1 VRGADP
7 GPERGAGIRVDV
19 GQRKVEDV
27 AERVEPLPARLEARR
42 DSGRLPA
49 WAAGSDFRDVGGF
62 PTPMPHSLR
71 TAALACL
78 LIGLLLPAAASGAGR
93 AGTARALD
101 AQMRHAG
108 SGSSAFVV
116 DLDSGAELY
125 ALRAEVP
132 RMPASVQKLYTS
144 ATTLRRLGAGGR
156 LTTSVF
162 AETAPDAAGVVDGDL
177 YLRGGGDPT
186 FDLLDSNRL
195 AQQVVDAGIVQITGR
210 VIGDESA
217 FDTRRGVPSS
227 GFRLTSD
234 VGPLSALTFNRGR
247 TGRRA
252 PFWQNRPANFAAT
265 AFTKQLRG
273 LGVDVARGARRGT
286 TPEDAALVTAWRSQP
301 VTQLLRLMNQPSDN
315 FMAEML
321 VKVLGA
327 QFGGAGSTAA
337 GTKVMGDELAELE
350 IAPKL
355 VDGSGLS
362 RSDRT
367 SPRDVVTLLGELG
380 GDAAFTGSLGV
391 AGRSGTIAT
400 RMRGTAAQ
408 DRCRAKTGTLRD
420 VSALAGYCTTTGG
433 RQVAFAFLM
442 NYVSPWSARV
452 LQDRM
457 AVALAKYRP

>member
-1 VRGADP
+1 M
-7 GPERGAGIRVDV
+7 
-19 GQRKVEDV
+19 
-27 AERVEPLPARLEARR
+27 RR
-42 DSGRLPA
+42 S
-49 WAAGSDFRDVGGF
+49 
-62 PTPMPHSLR
+62 MLR
-71 TAALACL
+71 TAALACFL
-78 LIGLLLPAAASGAGR
+78 LALLPAAALAAGR
-93 AGTARALD
+93 SGTVRALD

-108 SGSSAFVV
+108 GGSSALVV
-116 DLDSGAELY
+116 DLDSGDEIY
-125 ALRAEVP
+125 GSRADTP
-132 RMPASVQKLYTS
+132 RMPASVEKLYTS

-156 LTTSVF
+156 LSTSVF
-162 AETAPDAAGVVDGDL
+162 AESEPDAAGVVDGDL

-195 AQQVVDAGIVQITGR
+195 AQQVADAGIVSVTGR
-210 VIGDESA
+210 VIGDETA

-265 AFTKQLRG
+265 AFSKQLRG
-273 LGVDVARGARRGT
+273 LGVDVAGKARRGT

-301 VTQLLRLMNQPSDN
+301 VTDLLRLMNQPSDN

-321 VKVLGA
+321 VKVLGS

-337 GTKVMGDELAELE
+337 GARVMREELGELE

-367 SPRDVVTLLGELG
+367 SPRDVVTLLGELD

-408 DRCRAKTGTLRD
+408 DRCRAKTGTLHD
-420 VSALAGYCTTTGG
+420 VSALAGYCTTVSG

-442 NYVSPWSARV
+442 NYVSPWNARV

-457 AVALAKYRP
+457 AIALAKYRP

>member
-1 VRGADP
+1 M
-7 GPERGAGIRVDV
+7 
-19 GQRKVEDV
+19 
-27 AERVEPLPARLEARR
+27 RR
-42 DSGRLPA
+42 S
-49 WAAGSDFRDVGGF
+49 
-62 PTPMPHSLR
+62 MPPVSLR
-71 TAALACL
+71 SSPGSALAAALASL
-78 LIGLLLPAAASGAGR
+78 LLVLLLPAAASAAGR
-93 AGTARALD
+93 TGTARALD
-101 AQMRHAG
+101 AQMRYAG
-108 SGSSAFVV
+108 GGSSALVV
-116 DLDSGAELY
+116 DLGSGTEIY
-125 ALRAEVP
+125 GLRADTP

-144 ATTLRRLGAGGR
+144 AATLRRLGASGR
-156 LTTSVF
+156 LTTNVF
-162 AETAPDAAGVVDGDL
+162 AETAADAAGVVKGDL
-177 YLRGGGDPT
+177 YLQGGGDPT

-195 AQQVVDAGIVQITGR
+195 AQQVADAGITQVTGR

-227 GFRLTSD
+227 GFRLTSE

-265 AFTKQLRG
+265 AFSKQLRSV
-273 LGVDVARGARRGT
+273 GVGVLRKARRGG
-286 TPEDAALVTAWRSQP
+286 TPDDAALVTAWRSQP
-301 VTQLLRLMNQPSDN
+301 VTELLRLMNQPSDN

-327 QFGGAGSTAA
+327 QYGGAGSTAA
-337 GTKVMGDELAELE
+337 GARVIRQELGELE
-350 IAPKL
+350 IAPRII
-355 VDGSGLS
+355 DGSGLS

-400 RMRGTAAQ
+400 RMRGTPAQ

-420 VSALAGYCTTTGG
+420 VSALAGYCTTVAG

-442 NYVSPWSARV
+442 NYVSPWNARV

-457 AVALAKYRP
+457 AIALAKYRP

>member
-1 VRGADP
+1 MRSMA
-7 GPERGAGIRVDV
+7 
-19 GQRKVEDV
+19 
-27 AERVEPLPARLEARR
+27 
-42 DSGRLPA
+42 
-49 WAAGSDFRDVGGF
+49 
-62 PTPMPHSLR
+62 R
-71 TAALACL
+71 TATLVCL
-78 LIGLLLPAAASGAGR
+78 LLLLLPAAAAAAGR
-93 AGTARALD
+93 AGTVRALA

-108 SGSSAFVV
+108 AGSGAYVV
-116 DLDSGAELY
+116 DLDSGRQLY
-125 ALRAEVP
+125 ALRADTP
-132 RMPASVQKLYTS
+132 RMPASVEKLYTS
-144 ATTLRRLGAGGR
+144 ATTLRRLGAAGR
-156 LTTSVF
+156 LTTSVL
-162 AETAPDAAGVVDGDL
+162 AETEPDAAGVVDGDL

-186 FDLLDSNRL
+186 FDVLDSNRL
-195 AQQVVDAGIVQITGR
+195 AQQVADAGIVAVTGR

-227 GFRLTSD
+227 GFRLTSE

-252 PFWQNRPANFAAT
+252 PYWQNRPANFAAT
-265 AFTKQLRG
+265 AFTRQLRA
-273 LGVDVARGARRGT
+273 LGVDVARGARRGG
-286 TPEDAALVTAWRSQP
+286 TPAEAALVTEWRSRP
-301 VTQLLRLMNQPSDN
+301 VTELLRLMNQPSDN
-315 FMAEML
+315 FMAETL

-337 GTKVMGDELAELE
+337 GTAVIREELAELE
-350 IAPKL
+350 IEPQV

-367 SPRDVVTLLGELG
+367 SPRDVVTLLGELDG
-380 GDAAFTGSLGV
+380 EAAFTGSLAV

-420 VSALAGYCTTTGG
+420 VSALAGYCTAAGG

-442 NYVSPWSARV
+442 NYVSPWNARI

-457 AVALAKYRP
+457 AVALATHRP

>member
-1 VRGADP
+1 
-7 GPERGAGIRVDV
+7 
-19 GQRKVEDV
+19 
-27 AERVEPLPARLEARR
+27 
-42 DSGRLPA
+42 
-49 WAAGSDFRDVGGF
+49 
-62 PTPMPHSLR
+62 MPHSMPR
-71 TAALACL
+71 AAALACL
-78 LIGLLLPAAASGAGR
+78 LLALLLPAAASAAGKT
-93 AGTARALD
+93 GTARALD
-101 AQMRHAG
+101 AQMRYAG
-108 SGSSAFVV
+108 AGSSALAV
-116 DLDSGAELY
+116 DLDSGAEIY

-132 RMPASVQKLYTS
+132 RMPASVEKLYTS

-156 LTTSVF
+156 LSTSVF
-162 AETAPDAAGVVDGDL
+162 AETPPDAAGVVNGDL

-186 FDLLDSNRL
+186 FDVLDSNRL
-195 AQQVVDAGIVQITGR
+195 AQQVADAGIAEVTGR
-210 VIGDESA
+210 VIGDESV

-227 GFRLTSD
+227 GFRLTSE

-252 PFWQNRPANFAAT
+252 PFWQTRPANFAAT

-273 LGVDVARGARRGT
+273 LGVDVARSARPGL

-301 VTQLLRLMNQPSDN
+301 VTDLLRLMNQPSDN

-327 QFGGAGSTAA
+327 QFGGAGSTTA
-337 GTKVMGDELAELE
+337 GTHVMRDELAELE
-350 IAPKL
+350 IAPKM

-367 SPRDVVTLLGELG
+367 SPRDIVTLLGEHS
-380 GDAAFTGSLGV
+380 GDPAFTGSLGV

-442 NYVSPWSARV
+442 NYVSPWNARI

-457 AVALAKYRP
+457 AVALATYRP